1 MVHGLVGVGGD
12 GGNVAGLVLSSLW
25 YWLTSLGWAEGWLW
39 TAAAWAPWALAMV
52 VVTVG
57 ALPSLTAWW
66 CTWSAEAR
74 ASTERTATKA
84 FILLV
89 GLLALF
95 LDTCKCVDLLIQ
107 GHGG

>member
-1 MVHGLVGVGGD
+1 MP
-12 GGNVAGLVLSSLW
+12 ASYFSSLW

-66 CTWSAEAR
+66 WIWSAEAR
-74 ASTERTATKA
+74 ARTERTATKA
-84 FILLV
+84 CKTKKEGSAQSLV
-89 GLLALF
+89 
-95 LDTCKCVDLLIQ
+95 TCLKHLT
-107 GHGG
+107 